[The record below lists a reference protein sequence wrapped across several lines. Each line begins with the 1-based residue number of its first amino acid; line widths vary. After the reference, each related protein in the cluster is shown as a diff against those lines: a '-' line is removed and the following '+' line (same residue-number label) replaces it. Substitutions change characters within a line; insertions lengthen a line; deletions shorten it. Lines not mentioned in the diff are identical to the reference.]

1 MSKKLDSFYEDR
13 YIYMNGYFE
22 GKKDTE
28 KRIIM
33 TMYKNKATIKCI
45 SMYIRMSEDIVQ
57 EIIKECKSES

>member
-33 TMYKNKATIKCI
+33 TMYKNKATIKRNI
-45 SMYIRMSEDIVQ
+45 KNTNGKA
-57 EIIKECKSES
+57 II